1 MAPQSIPLFPLGAG
15 LFPDGLLALRI
26 FEVRY
31 LDMVKRALKE
41 KSGFGVVLLSEGSEV
56 RGPDKTERFHAVGTM
71 AEIVEADALQPA
83 LLLLR
88 CRGGERFRIEASH
101 QGKYGLWMGEVTPV
115 ALDPAVAIPSDLQSA
130 ANRLGQLIAAFQ
142 KKGATEEQIP
152 IYRPYRL
159 DECGW
164 VANRWAEM
172 LPFSMT
178 QRQEL
183 LEEMDPEK
191 RLRNVVGS
199 MGDLF
204 ESS

>member
-1 MAPQSIPLFPLGAG
+1 MVPQPIPLFPLGAG

-56 RGPDKTERFHAVGTM
+56 RAPDKTERFHAVGTM
-71 AEIVEADALQPA
+71 AEIVDADALQPA

-88 CRGGERFRIEASH
+88 CRGGERFRVEASH
-101 QGKYGLWMGEVTPV
+101 QVKYGLWMADAVPIANDPV
-115 ALDPAVAIPSDLQSA
+115 EAIPPDLQPA

-142 KKGATEEQIP
+142 KKGASDEQIP

-178 QRQEL
+178 QKQEL
-183 LEEMDPEK
+183 LEEMNPEA
-191 RLRNVVGS
+191 RLRAVVAS

-204 ESS
+204 EG

>member
-1 MAPQSIPLFPLGAG
+1 MVPQPIPLFPLGAG

-31 LDMVKRALKE
+31 LDMVKRALKD
-41 KSGFGVVLLSEGSEV
+41 KTDFGVVLLSEGSEV
-56 RGPDKTERFHAVGTM
+56 RAPDKTERFHAVGTM
-71 AEIVEADALQPA
+71 AEIVDADALQPA

-88 CRGGERFRIEASH
+88 CRGGERFRVEASH
-101 QGKYGLWMGEVTPV
+101 QVKYGLWMADAVPIANDPV
-115 ALDPAVAIPSDLQSA
+115 EAIPPDLQPA

-142 KKGATEEQIP
+142 KKGASDEQIP

-178 QRQEL
+178 QKQEL
-183 LEEMDPEK
+183 LEEMNPEA
-191 RLRNVVGS
+191 RLRAVVAS

-204 ESS
+204 EG

>member
-1 MAPQSIPLFPLGAG
+1 MALQPVPLFPLGAG

-31 LDMVKRALKE
+31 LDMVKCALKE
-41 KSGFGVVLLSEGSEV
+41 KTGFGVILLSEGSEV
-56 RGPDKTERFHAVGTM
+56 RAPDKTERFHSVGTM
-71 AEIVEADALQPA
+71 AEIVDADALQPA

-88 CRGGERFRIEASH
+88 CKGGERFRVEASH
-101 QGKYGLWMGEVTPV
+101 QAKYGLWMGDVVPISNDPV
-115 ALDPAVAIPSDLQSA
+115 VAIPPDLQPA

-142 KKGATEEQIP
+142 KKGASEEQIP

-183 LEEMDPEK
+183 LEEMNPEA
-191 RLRNVVGS
+191 RLRAVVGS

-204 ESS
+204 EE